1 MSLIISYNCKKP
13 YSSKP
18 RPDVPLGS
26 GNNGDVLLG
35 CTMQKEILMWNG
47 SVDDDVN
54 LLGPR
59 I

>member
-35 CTMQKEILMWNG
+35 CTMQKEILM
-47 SVDDDVN
+47 
-54 LLGPR
+54 
-59 I
+59 